1 MTRKLLLLGVLM
13 ALCLIP
19 ALAMEFDINNAKYR
33 RGTEFWTVD
42 IPITGFSGE
51 YTLSYE
57 NLPTG

>member
-42 IPITGFSGE
+42 IPITGF
-51 YTLSYE
+51 
-57 NLPTG
+57 